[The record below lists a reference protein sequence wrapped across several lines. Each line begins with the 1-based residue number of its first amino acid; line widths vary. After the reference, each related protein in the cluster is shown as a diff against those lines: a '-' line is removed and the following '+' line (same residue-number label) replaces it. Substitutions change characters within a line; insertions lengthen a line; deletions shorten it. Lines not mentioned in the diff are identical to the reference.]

1 MERGKLFER
10 ADQRRRLTEN
20 FQVSR
25 IPLKKKN
32 PFRNGTAG
40 VVAYESRLGTSC
52 IVARN
57 LVNAN
62 LGTRYIQISLGGWDN
77 HQNIYTPNAG
87 IYPPARQLDAGLANL
102 ISDLATMPG
111 ANGCTR
117 LDETLIVVKGE
128 FGAGDFSRGLRELR
142 GWARY
147 HTVLPFI

>member
-1 MERGKLFER
+1 M
-10 ADQRRRLTEN
+10 
-20 FQVSR
+20 
-25 IPLKKKN
+25 
-32 PFRNGTAG
+32 
-40 VVAYESRLGTSC
+40 VAYKSRRGTSC

-111 ANGCTR
+111 ANGRTR
-117 LDETLIVVKGE
+117 LDENLSWSRASSAGE
-128 FGAGDFSRGLRELR
+128 ISA
-142 GWARY
+142 A
-147 HTVLPFI
+147 